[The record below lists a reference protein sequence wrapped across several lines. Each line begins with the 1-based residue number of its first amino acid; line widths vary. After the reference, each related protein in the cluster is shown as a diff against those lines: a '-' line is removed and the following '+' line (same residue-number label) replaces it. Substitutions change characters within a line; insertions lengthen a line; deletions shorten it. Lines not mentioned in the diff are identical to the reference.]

1 MYRNRSGDAG
11 SSGAGTRI
19 VVVGGGFGG
28 AFVVRHLERLFRRR
42 PDVDVVLVS
51 RDNYFLM
58 TPLLFEA
65 CSGTL
70 NFRHCSMPL
79 RAFLRKAQFVEATV
93 RQIDLERRVV
103 RAAAPEG
110 PDQDLPYD
118 ELVLALG
125 SVTNCARIRGS
136 ESAFTFKTLAD
147 AVVLRNHLIER
158 FERADVEADDTRKRQ
173 LLTFV
178 VIGGGLVGVELLGE
192 LTAFVDGIVRFYR
205 RVRRDEA
212 RFFLL
217 EAGDR
222 ILPEIVPRLAEY
234 ATRVLRARPG
244 VEVRAGTPVQSIEP
258 GKVRLPGET
267 IAAGTVVLA
276 AGALPHPLVA
286 GLQVEK
292 DRKGR
297 VVVDGAMRC
306 PGRPEVWA
314 LGDCASIPGP
324 DGKPYPMLAQHALR
338 EAKAL
343 AGNLRAV
350 LTGKPPRPFIYRS
363 LGVMGSLGH
372 NKGFGQVLGVRLR
385 GFLAWWVRRTYYLM
399 QMPGWDRRL
408 HVIADWTAA
417 LLFRPD
423 TVKIDL
429 ASEAALLLRDSAA
442 GAAPPAGEEPR
453 ALPLGS
459 RAAGPHLENEA
470 HETSRPWQ

>member
-1 MYRNRSGDAG
+1 MDRAQCGVAG

-19 VVVGGGFGG
+19 VVGGGGFGG
-28 AFVVRHLERLFRRR
+28 AFVARRLERLFRRR

-70 NFRHCSMPL
+70 DFRHCSVPL
-79 RAFLRKAQFVEATV
+79 RAFLRKARFVEATV
-93 RQIDLERRVV
+93 RHIDLERRVV
-103 RAAAPEG
+103 RATAPDG
-110 PDQDLPYD
+110 ADQDLPYD
-118 ELVLALG
+118 QLVLALG
-125 SVTNCARIRGS
+125 SVTNCASIPGS

-158 FERADVEADDTRKRQ
+158 FERADVEADTARKRQ

-205 RVRRDEA
+205 GARRDEA
-212 RFFLL
+212 HFLLL

-234 ATRVLRARPG
+234 ARRVLRARPG

-267 IAAGTVVLA
+267 IAAGTIVLA

-286 GLQVEK
+286 GLPVQK

-297 VVVDGAMRC
+297 RG
-306 PGRPEVWA
+306 GRRHA
-314 LGDCASIPGP
+314 LPGP
-324 DGKPYPMLAQHALR
+324 P
-338 EAKAL
+338 
-343 AGNLRAV
+343 
-350 LTGKPPRPFIYRS
+350 
-363 LGVMGSLGH
+363 GSLGPGGLRLDPGPRRQALPH
-372 NKGFGQVLGVRLR
+372 AGPARPARGEGVGRQR
-385 GFLAWWVRRTYYLM
+385 PRRA
-399 QMPGWDRRL
+399 DR
-408 HVIADWTAA
+408 
-417 LLFRPD
+417 
-423 TVKIDL
+423 
-429 ASEAALLLRDSAA
+429 EAA
-442 GAAPPAGEEPR
+442 PAVH
-453 ALPLGS
+453 LPVPWGHGV
-459 RAAGPHLENEA
+459 AGP
-470 HETSRPWQ
+470 Q